1 MISQIDILDNAKPIN
16 YGNETEYISEPFII
30 VNKNLRKKSDEIR
43 KSLKHKKKPTE
54 IIVFTDGFSFSATSM
69 LIKYLQYYGGGIV
82 VGYFGNPKI
91 NTTFDSSLSP
101 SPIITIDQLILW
113 NQNFKELKRKYNINL
128 RFAYFQSFTD
138 PNNIS
143 IPLEFSISPIDEKM
157 ELNENFNESN

>member
-1 MISQIDILDNAKPIN
+1 
-16 YGNETEYISEPFII
+16 
-30 VNKNLRKKSDEIR
+30 
-43 KSLKHKKKPTE
+43 
-54 IIVFTDGFSFSATSM
+54 M